1 MRICF
6 IMPFAAFLALASCG
20 SPPTHFYTLNAVP
33 PAGPAPS
40 GAPVTP
46 PLEVGQV
53 SIPDVLDR
61 DAIIEAAG
69 HGQVDINGEQVWAS
83 DIDEMI
89 RATLSQDLMARLPA
103 GSVLPPGDTGSGA
116 GLQVLVVNILRFG
129 GDTTGHVVL
138 SAEWTTYRNNALT
151 APPPRPVMVQLQ
163 APSGAVGDIVPVM
176 SRALGQFADRIA
188 QALRQ

>member
-1 MRICF
+1 MRIRS
-6 IMPFAAFLALASCG
+6 ILPLAAFLALASCG
-20 SPPTHFYTLNAVP
+20 SPPTHFYTLAPVP
-33 PAGPAPS
+33 PAAPAPN

-46 PLEVGQV
+46 PLEVGRV
-53 SIPDVLDR
+53 SIPDALDR

-103 GSVLPPGDTGSGA
+103 GSVLPPGDTGSSA
-116 GLQVLVVNILRFG
+116 GLQVLVVNVLHFG
-129 GDTTGHVVL
+129 GDTGGHVVL
-138 SAEWTTYRNNALT
+138 SAEWTTYRNDALT
-151 APPPRPVMVQLQ
+151 APPPRPVLIRLQ
-163 APSGAVGDIVPVM
+163 ARSGAVADIVPVM
-176 SRALGQFADRIA
+176 SQALGQFADRIA